1 MKFLTENHLR
11 EYASVIT
18 TQVQIILKKW
28 KAKSRLGLAKEVN
41 VHYDLITLKLDIIM
55 ITAFGAGTQH
65 LSQNLPANQ
74 NMQVVGGDE
83 KVQERIEYKKKLEQE
98 IYRYGL
104 QRIETEVNPP
114 NTMLSEM
121 IKLKSHHNLS
131 DSEISDELLTIRGR
145 FNYSFLTPS
154 T

>member
-65 LSQNLPANQ
+65 LSQNLPADQ

-83 KVQERIEYKKKLEQE
+83 ILSLNERCKNGLNIKKNWNKKF
-98 IYRYGL
+98 IAMDCSASK
-104 QRIETEVNPP
+104 P
-114 NTMLSEM
+114 
-121 IKLKSHHNLS
+121 K
-131 DSEISDELLTIRGR
+131 
-145 FNYSFLTPS
+145 
-154 T
+154 